1 MSGTGKVILV
11 GAGPGAPDLIT
22 VRGADAL
29 RRADA
34 VVYDALASKAL
45 LELAPPGALRIDVGK
60 RGHDEPTRTQ
70 EETNALLLR
79 LAAEGRTVVRLKGG
93 DPYVFGRGGEEASAC
108 AAAGIPFEVVP
119 GVSAVLGALAFAGIP
134 ITDRRHG
141 ASFAVVTGHKDPT
154 KVTRETRWDLLARA
168 ADTLVILMGMRNL
181 AQIVARLLEA
191 GRSPATPSAVV
202 MSGTLPAQRVVTA
215 PLGDLVARV
224 ASAGVGA
231 PAVVVIGDVVSLR
244 EALAWYERQP
254 LFGRRVLVTRA
265 PEQASELVAALA
277 HAGAEAVLAPLIQIC
292 APADPAPLDAALDR
306 LASYDAIVFTSANAV
321 RFTAQRAVQ
330 RGIALAT
337 GAARVICVGPATAQ
351 AALDAG
357 FPVHRAPPARY
368 DAEAVLDLLVGE
380 GEVRGRRFLVPRS
393 DLARDVLPDGLRAAG
408 AAVDAVI
415 AYRNAPAAVDGAW
428 LREQLVSGQ
437 LDVLTFASPSAA
449 RRFCAELDTPARAA
463 AARCTVAAIGPVTA
477 RALAAEGLPAHVV
490 AQSATAVGLVEE
502 IALALAARQG
512 ESG

>member
-1 MSGTGKVILV
+1 MSPVGKVILV

-45 LELAPPGALRIDVGK
+45 LDLAPPGALRIDVGK

-70 EETNALLLR
+70 EETTALLLR

-108 AAAGIPFEVVP
+108 AEAGIPFEVVP
-119 GVSAVLGALAFAGIP
+119 GVSAIFGALAFAGIP

-181 AQIVARLLEA
+181 AEIVARLLEG

-202 MSGTLPAQRVVTA
+202 MSGTLPSQRVVTA
-215 PLGDLVARV
+215 PLGELVAAAQRE
-224 ASAGVGA
+224 GVSA
-231 PAVVVIGDVVSLR
+231 PAVVVVGDVVSLR
-244 EALAWYERQP
+244 DALAWYERQP

-265 PEQASELVAALA
+265 PEQATDLVAALA
-277 HAGAEAVLAPLIQIC
+277 NAGAEAVLAPLVRL
-292 APADPAPLDAALDR
+292 APPDDPSALDAALDR
-306 LASYDAIVFTSANAV
+306 LDGYDAIVFTSANAV
-321 RFTAQRAVQ
+321 RFTAQRAHE
-330 RGIALAT
+330 RGIALAMGT
-337 GAARVICVGPATAQ
+337 ARVVCVGPATAQ

-357 FPVHRAPPARY
+357 LPVHRAPPARY
-368 DAEAVLDLLVGE
+368 DAEAVLAQLLADGD
-380 GEVRGRRFLVPRS
+380 VRGKRFLVPHS
-393 DLARDVLPDGLRAAG
+393 DLAREVLPDGLRTAG
-408 AAVDAVI
+408 AHVDAVV
-415 AYRNAPAAVDGAW
+415 AYRNEPADVDRDW
-428 LREQLVSGQ
+428 LRGELTEGR

-449 RRFCAELDTPARAA
+449 RRFCALLDAPARDA

-477 RALAAEGLPAHVV
+477 RALAAAGLPAQVV
-490 AQSATAVGLVEE
+490 AQSATAAGLVEE
-502 IALALAARQG
+502 LALAMAARA
-512 ESG
+512 ERD